1 MELSSKQRAYLRS
14 LSNDLDVIV
23 HIGKDGIFILRAFR
37 CSEGVRVEVEDH
49 GPGIAATDLPYIFDR
64 YYRSRS
70 DAGKQGTGL
79 GLSITKAIF
88 QQHSFRFG
96 VQSTVGKGTIFW
108 FVMSD
113 LPYVDDFEGK

>member
-1 MELSSKQRAYLRS
+1 MPPRFA
-14 LSNDLDVIV
+14 
-23 HIGKDGIFILRAFR
+23 
-37 CSEGVRVEVEDH
+37 
-49 GPGIAATDLPYIFDR
+49 YIFDR

-96 VQSTVGKGTIFW
+96 VQSTVGKGTTFW

-113 LPYVDDFEGK
+113 LPMWTTLRASERPL